1 MIKTFQKYIVMVSV
15 RPFVPRPLYHA
26 TQELFVQREVASLP
40 RGVKVKVRRWKL
52 QGRELRY
59 EVEYEGERYWCY
71 EYDLSK
77 QSIA

>member
-1 MIKTFQKYIVMVSV
+1 MVGN
-15 RPFVPRPLYHA
+15 RLPPPRPLYHA

-40 RGVKVKVRRWKL
+40 RGVKVKIRRWKL

-59 EVEYEGERYWCY
+59 EVEYEGERHWCY

-77 QSIA
+77 QSVI